1 MSLSPERQVA
11 FTLCAFK
18 AGIPVIF
25 CSSSKVVVAAPRDS
39 CDVEGFFRSYGKAGV
54 SLVLSAERVGF
65 HSGGSNKQS
74 MSLSLKVVEEL
85 RLGLELLMRLADTT
99 PASRE
104 EELLIVLAKIAELM
118 PEVLVS
124 TLEFPGRTDMLNFAV
139 SNGLQVIDLDEIS
152 KGLVQQHVTRVS
164 EAKIRIRENVDSY
177 MVCYRSILK
186 EHYAIVI
193 GDPLSSQEP
202 LVRVH
207 SSCYTGDLLGSLSCD
222 CRDQLHDTVK
232 KMAENPAGGIIL
244 YLSQEGRG
252 IGLPNKIRAYNL
264 QEDKGLDTVEANL
277 CLGFKDDERDFK
289 VVKLILK
296 DLGIQRVRLVT
307 NNPEKI
313 RRLSFAGV
321 DVASRVPILMK
332 SNPYN
337 RKYLQTKSEKLGHI
351 FIA

>member
-1 MSLSPERQVA
+1 MSLSPERQAA
-11 FTLCAFK
+11 FALCAFK

-25 CSSSKVVVAAPRDS
+25 CSFSKVVVAAPRES
-39 CDVEGFFRSYGKAGV
+39 CDVEGFFRNYGKVGV
-54 SLVLSAERVGF
+54 SLLLSAERIGF
-65 HSGGSNKQS
+65 HSGSSNNQS
-74 MSLSLKVVEEL
+74 VRLSLKVVEEL
-85 RLGLELLMRLADTT
+85 RLGLELLIRLAETI
-99 PASRE
+99 PASEE
-104 EELLIVLAKIAELM
+104 EELLVVLAKMAELL

-124 TLEFPGRTDMLNFAV
+124 TLEFQERTDMLNFAF
-139 SNGLQVIDLDEIS
+139 SNGLQVMDLDAIS
-152 KGLVQQHVTRVS
+152 RGLVQQHITRVS

-186 EHYAIVI
+186 EHYAIII
-193 GDPLSSQEP
+193 GDPLSSKEP

-232 KMAENPAGGIIL
+232 KIAEDPAGGIIL

-277 CLGFKDDERDFK
+277 CLGFKDDERDFR
-289 VVKLILK
+289 VVRLILK
-296 DLGIQRVRLVT
+296 DLGVQKVRLIT

-313 RRLSFAGV
+313 RQLSSAGV
-321 DVASRVPILMK
+321 DVASRVPILMR

-337 RKYLQTKSEKLGHI
+337 HKYLQTKSEKLGHI